1 MRIIFFQIRLPLV
14 TNCTPSHNERKETMI
29 LIFLK
34 LWMWIPAKLASIT
47 SLFPTAR
54 LKSRGGERLTLGT
67 QTSSKISGLTYAL
80 QQWYDVDR
88 NNIFNFLD
96 EKYIYQK
103 ILEAKFISLF
113 VLLSRKFS
121 GLLGQNKASIV
132 IIITSKFMWLYGFKI
147 DFCKTV

>member
-1 MRIIFFQIRLPLV
+1 MNVHEYNFFQIRLPLV

-88 NNIFNFLD
+88 NNIFNFFD
-96 EKYIYQK
+96 KNYIYKLRKYWKQ
-103 ILEAKFISLF
+103 SLF
-113 VLLSRKFS
+113 LFLCCC
-121 GLLGQNKASIV
+121 LGNFQGS
-132 IIITSKFMWLYGFKI
+132 Y
-147 DFCKTV
+147 